1 MNLDDLPYAKYS
13 HKNLIMQNSCIVS
26 YQLMGARTEAEVE
39 RASIEVGR
47 GAGAEDV
54 PVAVSAAAS
63 AAVTDAVTDAQDED
77 GDAAD

>member
-1 MNLDDLPYAKYS
+1 
-13 HKNLIMQNSCIVS
+13 MQNSCIVS

-77 GDAAD
+77 GF